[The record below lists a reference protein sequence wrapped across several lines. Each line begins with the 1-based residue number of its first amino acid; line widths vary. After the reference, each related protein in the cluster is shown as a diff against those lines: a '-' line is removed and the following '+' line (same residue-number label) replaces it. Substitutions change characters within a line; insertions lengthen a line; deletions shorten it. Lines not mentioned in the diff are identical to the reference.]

1 MKLTTRLL
9 ALLLAL
15 CMVFAFAAC
24 GKDPANP
31 DPVDPSNPTGPVDPP
46 HPPGPP
52 PPPQEEKLK
61 GRAKTMGG
69 NPRGQGH

>member
-31 DPVDPSNPTGPVDPP
+31 DPVDPSNPAGPVDPANP
-46 HPPGPP
+46 DDPTQPTKEEQHHPTRPGSITPARHR
-52 PPPQEEKLK
+52 L
-61 GRAKTMGG
+61 
-69 NPRGQGH
+69 H

>member
-31 DPVDPSNPTGPVDPP
+31 DPVDPSNPVAVSYTHLTLP
-46 HPPGPP
+46 
-52 PPPQEEKLK
+52 
-61 GRAKTMGG
+61 T
-69 NPRGQGH
+69 N

>member
-31 DPVDPSNPTGPVDPP
+31 DPVDPSNPAGPVDPP
-46 HPPGPP
+46 SLIHS
-52 PPPQEEKLK
+52 
-61 GRAKTMGG
+61 
-69 NPRGQGH
+69 